1 MSTEKKLWMET
12 CGGKYEYFLPLSSDS
27 EGARGKIDMQRYK
40 LILITT
46 KIEDFLAE
54 FHYFLQILA

>member
-1 MSTEKKLWMET
+1 MET